1 MHTAFRAYILLLI
14 KKNKNMSRCSAF
26 QVKFQPFPYC
36 TRPLLAI
43 YVYVLFC
50 VDCMSERP
58 NEWGK
63 WHFTNTTQQQY
74 ISTLGSSGTH
84 THTSILQIMNT
95 ENLARYRLYLFL
107 MTSRILK
114 QSLSV
119 MLKTLSFFCANS
131 GCFIFLAF
139 CSSFLF
145 GISRV
150 RQSFAATVRTAARV

>member
-1 MHTAFRAYILLLI
+1 MRMHTAFRAYILLLI

-84 THTSILQIMNT
+84 THTSIL
-95 ENLARYRLYLFL
+95 
-107 MTSRILK
+107 
-114 QSLSV
+114 
-119 MLKTLSFFCANS
+119 
-131 GCFIFLAF
+131 
-139 CSSFLF
+139 
-145 GISRV
+145 
-150 RQSFAATVRTAARV
+150 